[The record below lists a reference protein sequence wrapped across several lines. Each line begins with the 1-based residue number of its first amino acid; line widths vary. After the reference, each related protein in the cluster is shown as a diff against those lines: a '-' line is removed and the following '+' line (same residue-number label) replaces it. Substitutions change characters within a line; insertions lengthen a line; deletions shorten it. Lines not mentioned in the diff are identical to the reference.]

1 MSYMNL
7 MLFTLLSILISC
19 SSPKSQNGGSSAA
32 IKISTAN
39 SVPLNK
45 GIHSACAVDIF
56 FGKKFQPRDVLN
68 DSYVSFL
75 KEMNFTSLQYSGG
88 STSDFDHVIVGD
100 TLITGGKGDG
110 YNIREEDCKERG
122 QEISTVLDGVGAVQ
136 FGKDFFN
143 EYCALLHQLSIPGDI
158 IANVQSGTIEELL
171 WKIERS
177 YAKRVIFG
185 MEQNLGS
192 NEQDFPDGNAYKD
205 KVAIWI
211 KQVREKYPSVKIV
224 IDAAPVFSDKPK
236 SVQWNQQI
244 AGLPADEVRLYLW
257 DKDLALWSD
266 DAGKNLLVMDDAFE
280 KTIPQW
286 LELAQ
291 KKFPGKKV
299 SVWQWGIKNKSA
311 IANTMAACLYI
322 GKFYEFVINYNRQH
336 DDYIAFASFMSLKS
350 LSRSEGDISNH
361 AYALEAAGKLF
372 SGNKL
377 VDEILITGMPGV
389 SGIACHEGGKFTLLL
404 INESPAEY
412 RAISLTADGKT
423 LAPQSFSVMTVLADS
438 PSSTSVAV
446 NNDSATSLSL
456 KPYSLTVVEF

>member
-1 MSYMNL
+1 MNVFAVL
-7 MLFTLLSILISC
+7 CSFLLISC
-19 SSPKSQNGGSSAA
+19 SSPKSQNGGSSAS
-32 IKISTAN
+32 IKIFTAH

-45 GIHSACAVDIF
+45 SIHSACSVDIF
-56 FGKKFQPRDVLN
+56 FGKKFQPRDVLRE
-68 DSYVSFL
+68 SYLIFL
-75 KEMNFTSLQYSGG
+75 KELNFTSLQYSGG

-100 TLITGGKGDG
+100 TFITGGKGDG
-110 YNIREEDCKERG
+110 YNIREEDCRQRG
-122 QEISTVLDGVGAVQ
+122 QDISMVLDGVGAVQ

-143 EYCALLHQLSIPGDI
+143 EYCALLQQLNIPGDL
-158 IANVQSGTIEELL
+158 IANVQGGTIEELL

-177 YAKRVIFG
+177 HAQRVIFG
-185 MEQNLGS
+185 LEQNLGS
-192 NEQDFPDGNAYKD
+192 NEQDFPDGNAYKK
-205 KVAIWI
+205 KVGAWI
-211 KQVREKYPSVKIV
+211 KQVREQYPSVKIV
-224 IDAAPVFSDKPK
+224 IDAAPVFSEKPK

-244 AGLPADEVRLYLW
+244 ADLPADEVRLYLW
-257 DKDLALWSD
+257 DKDLAVWSD
-266 DAGKNLLVMDDAFE
+266 DAANNLQVMDDAFE

-336 DDYIAFASFMSLKS
+336 DDYIAYASFMSLKS

-372 SGNKL
+372 SGNKQ
-377 VDEILITGMPGV
+377 VDEISIAGMPGV
-389 SGIACHEGGKFTLLL
+389 SGVASHDNGKFTLLL
-404 INESPAEY
+404 INESVAEY
-412 RAISLTADGKT
+412 RDISLSADGKPM
-423 LAPQSFSVMTVLADS
+423 APKSFSMMTVSADS
-438 PSSTSVAV
+438 PSSSSVAV